1 MHNNWFFIALIP
13 PILWSIVNHVDKYIL
28 SRHFKGSSLGGI
40 FLFSSLFSIVVLIF
54 ISPFLS
60 DSFFDVP
67 FAHILLLL
75 FVGALNACAFFLYLK
90 AINEE
95 EASIVVPLLQ
105 MIPVFGYLLGYPI
118 LGEVLSSQQILAA
131 IIIMIGVSI
140 LSIDFD
146 IDNNKF
152 SVKKRILLLVGG
164 SSFLFALHDVLFKT
178 VTDENHFLISAFWQN
193 SGLVIVGSL
202 VFIFHKVYRK
212 QFIEIFIA
220 NNAKALSLNII
231 SEVLY
236 TIGSLANSFATL
248 LAPVALVLIISS
260 YQPLF
265 VFVIGTLL
273 TMFLPIIS
281 SEKVTLKHLLQK
293 ILSIIIIIIGSYLL
307 YSFSTY

>member
-1 MHNNWFFIALIP
+1 MHTNWFLIALIP

-40 FLFSSLFSIVVLIF
+40 FLFSSLFSVIVLLVIT
-54 ISPFLS
+54 PFLPS
-60 DSFFDVP
+60 SIFNIP
-67 FAHILLLL
+67 YSHILLLIV
-75 FVGALNACAFFLYLK
+75 VGVMNACAFFLYLK

-131 IIIMIGVSI
+131 IIIIIGVSI

-152 SVKKRILLLVGG
+152 SIKKRILILVGG

-178 VTDENHFLISAFWQN
+178 VTTENSFLVSAFWQN
-193 SGLVIVGSL
+193 LGLVIIGSL
-202 VFIFHKVYRK
+202 VFTFHKKYRK
-212 QFIEIFIA
+212 QFIDIFTV
-220 NNAKALSLNII
+220 NNTKALSLNII

-273 TMFLPIIS
+273 TMFLPVIS
-281 SEKVTLKHLLQK
+281 SERIALKHLLQK

-307 YSFSTY
+307 YSFSSY